1 MEVKC
6 SMCPSA
12 SNFKCHERAFCQ
24 TCITHHISKDLTS
37 THTIIEPNLKP
48 SASSLP
54 HSIVLCTICETTP
67 TLQCFCSTKPINLCS
82 LCLVTHLESSS
93 PKSHYVQVLW
103 KANLVDSAFP
113 LFLDKVNRIEYG
125 QEKLKENIKI
135 VDEFL
140 INLEIESSVI
150 KNNVLTHFEGVQQEI
165 SRAEQHL
172 RMVSKELEECKRN
185 QEASELT
192 FMQKY
197 NMQMVKGKGIKL
209 FEGVVED
216 EYCTSQLKKFANIS
230 VKGEVI
236 VNDLRVYFIKPRTKE
251 LVIIDLAGQNVSKKS
266 FSKNMSLKDSGSW
279 CEIPNRRIFYCGGV
293 QGNTFSNEAF
303 IIDPSTMSIVR
314 LPPMNQSR
322 AVSSVLY
329 HRGKVYIFGGYSGSN
344 LTSCE
349 CFDLQTEKWK
359 MISDMPIAR
368 SAFSV
373 VEYKGF
379 FYIAGEST
387 FIDRYDPKTDCF
399 MSYDGILPVISN
411 YSTMAISDEIL
422 YIQQNNSCFEIDI
435 EKMKL
440 KDVHPTP
447 QGKWWSFFPAKVC
460 DGHIYFSRYDDSC
473 IWVFSI
479 KSKTMNKIKI

>member
-6 SMCPSA
+6 SSCTSPSI
-12 SNFKCHERAFCQ
+12 FKCHDRAFCQ
-24 TCITHHISKDLTS
+24 SCITQHISTDPSS
-37 THTIIEPNLKP
+37 THTIIDTTTNP
-48 SASSLP
+48 SLP
-54 HSIVLCTICETTP
+54 PNSLCSICEKP
-67 TLQCFCSTKPINLCS
+67 PSVSCSCKGSPQKFCP

-93 PKSHYVQVLW
+93 LKSHNVQVLW
-103 KANLVDSAFP
+103 QTNLIDPSFP
-113 LFLDKVNRIEYG
+113 LFLDKVNRIEYA
-125 QEKLKENIKI
+125 QYKLKENIKI
-135 VDEFL
+135 VDTFL
-140 INLEIESSVI
+140 VNLELESTVM
-150 KNNVLTHFEGVQQEI
+150 KNNIITHFDGIEEEI
-165 SRAEQHL
+165 KKAEQYL
-172 RMVSKELEECKRN
+172 EMVNNELEECKRN

-209 FEGVVED
+209 FEGILED
-216 EYCTSQLKKFANIS
+216 EFPISQMKNFASIS
-230 VKGEVI
+230 VKGDVSNNE
-236 VNDLRVYFIKPRTKE
+236 LRVYFIKPRSKE
-251 LVIIDLAGQNVSKKS
+251 LIIIDLLGQNISKKN
-266 FSKNMSLKDSGSW
+266 FNKNMLLKDSGSW

-293 QGNTFSNEAF
+293 QGNTFLNEAF
-303 IIDPSTMSIVR
+303 IIDPSSMSIVR

-322 AVSSVLY
+322 ALSSVY
-329 HRGKVYIFGGYSGSN
+329 YYRGKVYVFGGYSGNN

-349 CFDLQTEKWK
+349 CFDLNTEKWR

-373 VEYKGF
+373 VEYNGL

-399 MSYDGILPVISN
+399 LSFEGILPSVFN
-411 YSTMAISDEIL
+411 YSTMAICNGDL
-422 YIQQNNSCFEIDI
+422 YIQQNNSCLVIDI

-440 KDVHPTP
+440 IDAYPTP
-447 QGKWWSFFPAKVC
+447 SGKWWSYFPAKVC

-473 IWVFSI
+473 IWVFTV